1 MLHPILSGVSG
12 CLSLLYGLA
21 VFFKSRGSMER
32 KVFAGFC
39 ISVFVWL
46 FGYALMEGADNPDSA
61 LFFARIGHA
70 GVIFVPTLWMH
81 FTRYAV
87 RVPRL
92 VPFYRL
98 YYLVDLIFLYML
110 FGTNFFMPGMVK
122 HWWGFYPIGSP
133 IMLAEA
139 ALLVTVAV
147 SCWGLFLKE
156 CRKAKL
162 TGSPEYNKLKYC
174 CISLTAFSFGAVDY
188 LPKFGIQIYPVGFLS
203 SAIFLSV
210 VTYAILMHRLMNIRV
225 VIRRGLVYSVL
236 VAITASI
243 YFAFVLVAER
253 LLQGVVGYRS
263 LIGSVLAGFAIA
275 LGFNPLKDLVQQFI
289 DRMFFHG
296 SQEALAEENE
306 RLRHEITRTER
317 LKSVATLAAGM
328 AHEIKNPLAAIKT
341 FAEYMPD
348 KFADPA
354 YREKYSKIMAQEV
367 EKMNALVH
375 RLLEFARPGAPR
387 LQRVEPAALLRETL
401 EFLQGTLVEKQV
413 QVDLALTSHAAVQGD
428 PGQLKQV
435 FLNLLLN
442 SIDAIDPPGQLLV
455 STYQENGHVRVT
467 ITDTGCG
474 IAKADLPR
482 IFDPFF
488 TRKSGGTGLGLS
500 VVHSIVQEHG
510 GRINVD
516 SVLGIGTTIHISLP
530 TYGGSNGATAHPDR

>member
-1 MLHPILSGVSG
+1 MAALVYFRAKDRPAAKPFAAMTACASIWCSFPTLVSFSSNSNTIITLARLAYVPAG
-12 CLSLLYGLA
+12 FTIASFIHLAFAISSDRRHLLRKRALLCAYVLA
-21 VFFKSRGSMER
+21 VFFAAATISNDYIRGVVRYAPYFSI
-32 KVFAGFC
+32 VPGNIFHLLVAFYVIGCSFALVVTFQNVKRVDRTKRNQLSYFLIASAILATSPALHFGACYLGFEPFPHDF
-39 ISVFVWL
+39 IVPIFML
-46 FGYALMEGADNPDSA
+46 MMGYAIMKHQLLDI
-61 LFFARIGHA
+61 RIA
-70 GVIFVPTLWMH
+70 
-81 FTRYAV
+81 
-87 RVPRL
+87 
-92 VPFYRL
+92 
-98 YYLVDLIFLYML
+98 
-110 FGTNFFMPGMVK
+110 
-122 HWWGFYPIGSP
+122 
-133 IMLAEA
+133 
-139 ALLVTVAV
+139 
-147 SCWGLFLKE
+147 
-156 CRKAKL
+156 
-162 TGSPEYNKLKYC
+162 
-174 CISLTAFSFGAVDY
+174 
-188 LPKFGIQIYPVGFLS
+188 
-203 SAIFLSV
+203 
-210 VTYAILMHRLMNIRV
+210 
-225 VIRRGLVYSVL
+225 IRRTVIYSVL
-236 VAITASI
+236 ATLITGV
-243 YFAFVLVAER
+243 YFGLLLVIER
-253 LLQGVVGYRS
+253 FLQGVMGYRS
-263 LIGSVLAGFAIA
+263 AIGSLIAGFTIAIC
-275 LGFNPLKDLVQQFI
+275 FNPLKEFVQQVV
-289 DRMFFHG
+289 DRLFFHG
-296 SQEALAEENE
+296 TQLALAEENE
-306 RLRHEITRTER
+306 RLRQEIGRTER

-354 YREKYSKIMAQEV
+354 YREKYSKIMGQEV
-367 EKMNALVH
+367 EKMNALVQ

-442 SIDAIDPPGQLLV
+442 SIDAIEPPGRLMV
-455 STYQENGHVRVT
+455 SAHQENGHVRVT

-530 TYGGSNGATAHPDR
+530 TYGGSHGATAHPDR

>member
-12 CLSLLYGLA
+12 CLALLYGLA
-21 VFFKSRGSMER
+21 VLSQSRGSMER
-32 KVFAGFC
+32 KIFAAFC

-46 FGYALMEGADNPDSA
+46 FGYALMESAENADMA
-61 LFFARIGHA
+61 LRFARIGHA
-70 GVIFVPTLWMH
+70 GVIFIPTLWMH
-81 FTRYAV
+81 FTRYVLRA
-87 RVPRL
+87 RRL
-92 VPFYRL
+92 VPLYRI
-98 YYLVDLIFLYML
+98 YYLIDLVFLSLL
-110 FGTNFFMPGMVK
+110 FRTNVFIPGMIR
-122 HWWGFYPIGSP
+122 HSWGYYPIGSP
-133 IMLAEA
+133 IMLAEV
-139 ALLVTVAV
+139 LLLAIVVV
-147 SCWGLFLKE
+147 SCWGLFIVE
-156 CRKAKL
+156 CRKARQE
-162 TGSPEYNKLKYC
+162 GSKEYSKLKYC
-174 CISLTAFSFGAVDY
+174 CISLTAFSFGALDY
-188 LPKFGIQIYPVGFLS
+188 LPKFGIQFYPIGFLS

-210 VTYAILMHRLMNIRV
+210 VTYAILVHRLMNIRV

-236 VAITASI
+236 VAITASV
-243 YFAFVLVAER
+243 YFAFILVAER

-263 LIGSVLAGFAIA
+263 LVGSVLAGFAIA
-275 LGFNPLKDLVQQFI
+275 LGFNPLKDLVQRFI
-289 DRMFFHG
+289 DQMFFHG
-296 SQEALAEENE
+296 SQEALAEENG
-306 RLRHEITRTER
+306 RLRHELTRTER
-317 LKSVATLAAGM
+317 LKAVATLAAGM

-354 YREKYSKIMAQEV
+354 YREKYSKIMGQEV

-387 LQRVEPAALLRETL
+387 LQRVEPAALLKETL

-442 SIDAIDPPGQLLV
+442 SIDAIDPPGQLMV

-488 TRKSGGTGLGLS
+488 TRKTGGTGLGLS
-500 VVHSIVQEHG
+500 VVHSIVQEHK
-510 GRINVD
+510 GRIDVD
-516 SVLGIGTTIHISLP
+516 SVLGKGTTIQISLP
-530 TYGGSNGATAHPDR
+530 TYGGSNGATAHSDR